1 VSGAPRASLVSGDS
15 GNLAWMD
22 RTVLATL
29 TTAIAGGL
37 VALQPPLN
45 ARLSDTVGSLP
56 AAAVSFMVGTVCL
69 VTLALI
75 FGGGFGDLRSTGD
88 LPWYYLV
95 GGGLVGATYVTTV
108 LITVQSLGA
117 GGVTAATVAGQLTA
131 SILIDRAGAITPGR
145 LLGVAFLVLGVVL
158 VVRH

>member
-1 VSGAPRASLVSGDS
+1 
-15 GNLAWMD
+15 MD
-22 RTVLATL
+22 KTVLATF
-29 TTAIAGGL
+29 TTVVAGGL

-45 ARLSDTVGSLP
+45 ATLSDSIGSLP
-56 AAAVSFMVGTVCL
+56 AAAVNFLVGTACL

-95 GGGLVGATYVTTV
+95 GGGLVGAAYVTTV
-108 LITVQSLGA
+108 LVTVQSLGA

-131 SILIDRAGAITPGR
+131 SILIDRAGVLGLAERAITPGR
-145 LLGVAFLVLGVVL
+145 LLGVALLTLGVVL
-158 VVRH
+158 IVR

>member
-1 VSGAPRASLVSGDS
+1 
-15 GNLAWMD
+15 MD

-29 TTAIAGGL
+29 TTAIAGAL

-45 ARLSDTVGSLP
+45 ATLSDSVGSLP
-56 AAAVSFMVGTVCL
+56 AAAVNFVVGTACL

-75 FGGGFGDLRSTGD
+75 FGGGFGDLRSAG

-95 GGGLVGATYVTTV
+95 GGGLVGAAYVTTV

-131 SILIDRAGAITPGR
+131 SILIDRAGILGLAERAITPGR
-145 LLGVAFLVLGVVL
+145 ILGVAFLALGVIL

>member
-1 VSGAPRASLVSGDS
+1 
-15 GNLAWMD
+15 MD

-56 AAAVSFMVGTVCL
+56 AAAVSFTVGTVCL

-131 SILIDRAGAITPGR
+131 SILIDRAGALGLAERAITPGR
-145 LLGVAFLVLGVVL
+145 LAGVAFLVLGVVL